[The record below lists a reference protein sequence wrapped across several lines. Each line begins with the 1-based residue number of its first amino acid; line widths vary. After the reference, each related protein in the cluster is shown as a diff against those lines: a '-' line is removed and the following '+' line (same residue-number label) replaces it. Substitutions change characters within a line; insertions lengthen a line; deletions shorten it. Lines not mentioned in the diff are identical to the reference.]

1 MSIRF
6 HCPTCGRK
14 LKAELSAAGKRAKC
28 GGCATIVEIPRDSEP
43 EERESEPLFVDE
55 PPSFQVRRFPTATD
69 DEVDMTPMI
78 DIVFQLLIFFMV
90 TMAMSLQKALPVPA
104 PPPVDSAVAQS
115 VEVDEDVVTVRVEAD
130 DSLWVDDA
138 LAVSRQDLIAKLRR
152 LRAAG
157 RGGQGQ
163 SVRKL
168 VVSAAPDAHHEAVVL
183 ALDAGGAA
191 GMEEISLVT
200 EEET

>member
-28 GGCATIVEIPRDSEP
+28 GGCATIVEIPRESEP
-43 EERESEPLFVDE
+43 EEREADPLFVDE
-55 PPSFQVRRFPTATD
+55 PPSFQVRRVPAATD

-104 PPPVDSAVAQS
+104 PPPVDSAAAQA
-115 VEVDEDVVTVRVEAD
+115 VEVDDDVVTVRVEAD

-157 RGGQGQ
+157 RGEQGR

>member
-14 LKAELSAAGKRAKC
+14 LKAELSAAGRRAKC
-28 GGCATIVEIPRDSEP
+28 SGCAAVVEIPRDSEP
-43 EERESEPLFVDE
+43 EEREADPLFVDE
-55 PPSFQVRRFPTATD
+55 PPSFQVRRLPAATD

-104 PPPVDSAVAQS
+104 PPTDSAAAQA
-115 VEVDEDVVTVRVEAD
+115 VEIEDDVVTVRVETD
-130 DSLWVDDA
+130 DSVWVDDA
-138 LAVSRQDLIAKLRR
+138 LAVSPQDLIAKLRR
-152 LRAAG
+152 LRSAG
-157 RGGQGQ
+157 RGAEGR

-168 VVSAAPDAHHEAVVL
+168 IVSAAPDAHHEAVVL
-183 ALDAGGAA
+183 ALDAGSAA